1 MLWLVLSLHEYFH
14 LTAIL
19 VQDIGPGQSSNYFD
33 HLYVINCV
41 SLQYG
46 LVYKMISRLFGLSG
60 LPALWSG
67 PEWGQEWPIQRGPD
81 PFYILLH
88 LLQVPFTQCPFSPPP
103 LSSSHLKRQY
113 LTGSSS
119 HQIRDITSYC
129 HNAIFT
135 RCS

>member
-1 MLWLVLSLHEYFH
+1 MNIFTSLQSWCKILVLVKVQI
-14 LTAIL
+14 IL
-19 VQDIGPGQSSNYFD
+19 ITFISSIV
-33 HLYVINCV
+33 L

-129 HNAIFT
+129 HNVT
-135 RCS
+135 CTLCS